1 MKYMLQESATE
12 KGDTKAK
19 AQLMRTITNAVKSDE
34 MDKVTMEGIYYQ
46 PFPVC
51 TEITDKENLH
61 AFAEVENEINVKTH
75 RTLKKLWQGNEQ
87 ELEPADETKEIAF

>member
-46 PFPVC
+46 PFSVC
-51 TEITDKENLH
+51 AEIPGKKKLR
-61 AFAEVENEINVKTH
+61 AFAEVKI
-75 RTLKKLWQGNEQ
+75 
-87 ELEPADETKEIAF
+87 